1 MNLKTLLGAAAF
13 GALIATLSL
22 TPQTAEAKKKIK
34 IKHGTLA
41 PKGSPWDKAL
51 RRMGRRWKEAS
62 DGQIRFKIYA
72 GAVAGDEADML
83 RKMRI
88 GQLQSATLTSIG
100 LSRLTKSIM
109 AWQMPML
116 MNSYAEL
123 DYVREKMGAEMEA
136 ELEKTGFIVLHWGD
150 AGWVQFFSKNKD
162 LSPAALKQQ
171 PMYMWSGDPDA
182 DAVVKSAGLKTVPLS
197 NTEVMSALQTG
208 MVTWYPTTPLY
219 ALSSQWFG
227 LTKHMLTINWAPL
240 NGATVISKKAW
251 DKIDPALQE
260 KLLKIAREEGFKIQ
274 KEIRSLDKKA
284 VKAMVD
290 RGLVV
295 EKPTPAQLATWKK
308 MAAQTYVGFRG
319 KIVPA
324 AMFDE
329 VQRLAAEY
337 RKAHP

>member
-1 MNLKTLLGAAAF
+1 MNITPTFRIAALGAAT
-13 GALIATLSL
+13 LLLSL
-22 TPQTAEAKKKIK
+22 TPNAAEAKKKIK

-41 PKGSPWDKAL
+41 PKGSPWHKAL
-51 RRMGRRWKEAS
+51 SRMGRRWKEAS

-72 GAVAGDEADML
+72 GAVAGDEGDML

-100 LSRLTKSIM
+100 LARLTKSIM
-109 AWQMPML
+109 AWQMPL
-116 MNSYAEL
+116 MMRSYAEL
-123 DYVREKMGAEMEA
+123 DYVREKMGATMEA
-136 ELEKTGFIVLHWGD
+136 ELEKTGFVVLQWGD
-150 AGWVQFFSKNKD
+150 AGWVQFFGKHKD
-162 LSPAALKQQ
+162 MSPEALKKQ
-171 PMYMWSGDPDA
+171 PVYMWSGDPDA

-208 MVTWYPTTPLY
+208 LVEWFPTTPLY

-227 LTKHMLTINWAPL
+227 LSKFMLRINWAPL

-251 DKIDPALQE
+251 DKIDPALRE
-260 KLLKIAREEGFKIQ
+260 KLLKIAREEGFTVQ
-274 KEIRSLDKKA
+274 KQIRALDAKA
-284 VKAMVD
+284 VKAMRD

-295 EKPTPAQLATWKK
+295 EEVSAKDQATWQK
-308 MAAQTYVGFRG
+308 MAEKTYVGFRG

-324 AMFDE
+324 PMFDE
-329 VQRLAAEY
+329 VQRLVLEY